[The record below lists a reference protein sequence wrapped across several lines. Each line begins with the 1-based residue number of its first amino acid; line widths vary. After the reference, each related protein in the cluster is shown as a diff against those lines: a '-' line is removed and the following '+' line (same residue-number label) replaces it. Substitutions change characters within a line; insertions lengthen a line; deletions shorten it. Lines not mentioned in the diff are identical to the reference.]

1 MKPFRSGRRCD
12 GALCPGFCHCS
23 SPDALEA
30 QKAVGTGLS
39 WEPRAATGAG
49 SQATVI
55 LWPSYLPVGRVGHGG
70 VVRSSQ
76 PLTSHSHLPKGKHRQ
91 LPGQGRNQAGEE
103 LQPKSAYSAELLKF
117 RVTPPMFIKL
127 PRHGQS
133 ALTSSHDPEEGPG
146 PVLKGTTVQA
156 SLAPGCR
163 RPWVRALGFLIG

>member
-1 MKPFRSGRRCD
+1 M
-12 GALCPGFCHCS
+12 
-23 SPDALEA
+23 
-30 QKAVGTGLS
+30 GTGLS

-49 SQATVI
+49 SQVTTVI